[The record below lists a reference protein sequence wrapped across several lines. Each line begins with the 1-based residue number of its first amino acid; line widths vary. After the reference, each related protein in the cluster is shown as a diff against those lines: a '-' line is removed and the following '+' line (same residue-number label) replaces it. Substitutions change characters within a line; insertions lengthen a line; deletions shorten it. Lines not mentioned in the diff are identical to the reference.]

1 MFNSPL
7 HFNTMVYQ
15 IFSLICSEVYQDIS
29 HKMIFVIHD
38 ALWPHR
44 SSVFLSV
51 KLETFLTKCIDQ
63 SSYPQHI
70 QENNIDRGY
79 FEILL
84 NEDIIRL

>member
-1 MFNSPL
+1 MSNSPL

-15 IFSLICSEVYQDIS
+15 IFSLICSEVYQVIS

-51 KLETFLTKCIDQ
+51 KLEAFLKKKCKTRKNT
-63 SSYPQHI
+63 HI
-70 QENNIDRGY
+70 LKYLAIHKINIKK
-79 FEILL
+79 
-84 NEDIIRL
+84 EDH